1 MKEERNFSNN
11 LMNTTKTFVKKE
23 KNFMRTEKDLNSS
36 NPISN
41 KNPNFKKKGEN
52 KPMKKWER
60 ESDALQIA
68 DVVAMNLSEEEKNS
82 IMESQ
87 SQIVVNTH
95 DKILIDRNMKRNKKD
110 CKVNRKIQAEANAE
124 AKYKN
129 CKAPVAVAKEGM
141 LVFDDAIVK
150 DTLPGAK
157 FKVEVAGNIIVCYLN
172 GKLRQ
177 NKIKIGKG
185 DSVRVEMST
194 YGLNEGRITWR
205 F

>member
-1 MKEERNFSNN
+1 MRADYDLTCSNQNSKNNKSFN
-11 LMNTTKTFVKKE
+11 LGGKNT
-23 KNFMRTEKDLNSS
+23 
-36 NPISN
+36 
-41 KNPNFKKKGEN
+41 
-52 KPMKKWER
+52 MKKWER
-60 ESDALQIA
+60 GRDLKIV
-68 DVVAMNLSEEEKNS
+68 DVVATGLSEEEKDS

-87 SQIVVNTH
+87 SQIVVDTH
-95 DKILIDRNMKRNKKD
+95 KKVLIDRNIERGRKD
-110 CKVNRKIQAEANAE
+110 CKMNRKIQAEANAE

-129 CKAPVAVAKEGM
+129 CKAPVAVAKDGM
-141 LVFDDAIVK
+141 LVFDDAIVE

-157 FKVEVAGNIIVCYLN
+157 FKVNVAGNVVVCYLN

-177 NKIKIGKG
+177 NKIKITKG